1 MIQREID
8 IKKPLTKKQKDMLKA
23 LEERPLTP
31 DETCRELTAEEL
43 SCFRRVAE
51 QKRKERCKQTV
62 TLRLSPEALKK
73 AKKLK
78 FLCCAI
84 VV

>member
-1 MIQREID
+1 MKKGEPAMIQREID

-43 SCFRRVAE
+43 ACFRPCVDFL
-51 QKRKERCKQTV
+51 RK
-62 TLRLSPEALKK
+62 A
-73 AKKLK
+73 
-78 FLCCAI
+78 
-84 VV
+84 

>member
-31 DETCRELTAEEL
+31 DETCRELTAEEM
-43 SCFRRVAE
+43 SCFRHHAGFLR
-51 QKRKERCKQTV
+51 KR
-62 TLRLSPEALKK
+62 
-73 AKKLK
+73 
-78 FLCCAI
+78 
-84 VV
+84 

>member
-1 MIQREID
+1 MQKGEPAMIQREID

-43 SCFRRVAE
+43 ACFRPCVDFL
-51 QKRKERCKQTV
+51 RK
-62 TLRLSPEALKK
+62 P
-73 AKKLK
+73 
-78 FLCCAI
+78 
-84 VV
+84 

>member
-31 DETCRELTAEEL
+31 DCIL
-43 SCFRRVAE
+43 SKAVLPCPVNE
-51 QKRKERCKQTV
+51 QVC
-62 TLRLSPEALKK
+62 LRS
-73 AKKLK
+73 
-78 FLCCAI
+78 CCDRAA
-84 VV
+84 